1 VRPFDLTAEYHT
13 RRKFTTGKK
22 GPVTRGILPHFRS
35 NKEGVIIKVGS
46 GAGILT
52 LPMISL
58 YCASKFALEGFSK
71 ALAYELASQNIVVK
85 LVEPHGGVASTSFN
99 ERSARDQALRS
110 RTMTNLSQRPSD
122 AFARMSAA
130 RMLSAEDVAKVI
142 YGAATDGTDQLR
154 YLVGN
159 DTRGFIKA
167 RQEMSEQDYVTFMR
181 SWFLPK
187 K

>member
-1 VRPFDLTAEYHT
+1 
-13 RRKFTTGKK
+13 
-22 GPVTRGILPHFRS
+22 
-35 NKEGVIIKVGS
+35 
-46 GAGILT
+46 
-52 LPMISL
+52 
-58 YCASKFALEGFSK
+58 
-71 ALAYELASQNIVVK
+71 
-85 LVEPHGGVASTSFN
+85 
-99 ERSARDQALRS
+99 
-110 RTMTNLSQRPSD
+110 MTNLSQRPSD

-167 RQEMSEQDYVTFMR
+167 RQEMGDKDYVTFMR

-187 K
+187 L

>member
-99 ERSARDQALRS
+99 ERSARDQAKDPSLKDYDEFVPAPERRLCPDVRRANAQRGRCGQSDLRRS
-110 RTMTNLSQRPSD
+110 HRRNRPTP
-122 AFARMSAA
+122 
-130 RMLSAEDVAKVI
+130 VP
-142 YGAATDGTDQLR
+142 GGQ
-154 YLVGN
+154 
-159 DTRGFIKA
+159 
-167 RQEMSEQDYVTFMR
+167 
-181 SWFLPK
+181 
-187 K
+187 